1 MIASVIAGVALASVT
16 MARSAELEPSV
27 VTYAVLFLAVYLG
40 AHVVVRQT
48 APYADGALLPLTA
61 ALTGLGLAV
70 NYRLDSDDA
79 RRQALWVAIGV
90 CVFAATLILLRHD
103 YRVLESYR
111 YLFGVAAVL
120 LLFLPALPGIG
131 ERVNGVRLWVHVG
144 PLQFQ
149 PGELA
154 KIFLIVFLA
163 GYLREKR
170 EVLAQGRLKDFGPL
184 LAIWG
189 AAMLV
194 IVQTNDLGSAL
205 LNFGI
210 FLAMLYVATGRALF
224 VAAGA
229 GLFVGGALLLYQALD
244 RVQERVTIW
253 LQPWTD
259 ERVYCAL
266 NGELELRQDCASYQL
281 VKSLYSIANGG
292 FAGTGLGEGTFTS
305 TDGSELIPHL
315 RTDFIYSAI
324 AQEIG
329 LVGAA
334 ALLLLY
340 MLFVVR
346 GMRIAL
352 RAEDGFSKL
361 LAVGLTFGF
370 ALQTFIIVGGVLRI
384 VPLTGITL
392 PFVSYGGS
400 SIVAN
405 FILLAG
411 LLLVSNRA
419 NARSSPG
426 ERADEPSDRPSHV
439 RLARPRRR
447 ARRHDDVLADLGGAR
462 PGRPAG
468 QRHQARGRVLGRPR
482 QDRLDV
488 ALQADRR
495 ERQARGRAE
504 DALLPPLPA
513 ARARS
518 PRRRL
523 LDGRPLSNRASSA
536 RSTTT

>member
-1 MIASVIAGVALASVT
+1 VT
-16 MARSAELEPSV
+16 LARSAEVSPSV
-27 VTYAVLFLAVYLG
+27 ATYSALFLAVYVA
-40 AHVVVRQT
+40 AHVVVRRT
-48 APYADGALLPLTA
+48 APYADGGLLPLTA
-61 ALTGLGLAV
+61 ALTGIGLTV
-70 NYRLDSDDA
+70 NYRLDSADG
-79 RRQALWVAIGV
+79 RRQALWVVIGA
-90 CVFAATLILLRHD
+90 CVFAAALILLRYD

-120 LLFLPALPGIG
+120 LLFLPALPLIG

-210 FLAMLYVATGRALF
+210 FLAMLYVATGRSLF

-229 GLFVGGALLLYQALD
+229 VLFVGGATLLYQALD

-253 LQPWTD
+253 LHPWTD

-266 NGELELRQDCASYQL
+266 NGQLELRQDCASYQL
-281 VKSLYSIANGG
+281 VKSLYSIGNGG
-292 FAGTGLGEGTFTS
+292 FSGTGLGEGTFTS

-405 FILLAG
+405 FLLLAG

-419 NARSSPG
+419 NT
-426 ERADEPSDRPSHV
+426 
-439 RLARPRRR
+439 PR
-447 ARRHDDVLADLGGAR
+447 
-462 PGRPAG
+462 
-468 QRHQARGRVLGRPR
+468 
-482 QDRLDV
+482 
-488 ALQADRR
+488 
-495 ERQARGRAE
+495 
-504 DALLPPLPA
+504 
-513 ARARS
+513 
-518 PRRRL
+518 
-523 LDGRPLSNRASSA
+523 
-536 RSTTT
+536 